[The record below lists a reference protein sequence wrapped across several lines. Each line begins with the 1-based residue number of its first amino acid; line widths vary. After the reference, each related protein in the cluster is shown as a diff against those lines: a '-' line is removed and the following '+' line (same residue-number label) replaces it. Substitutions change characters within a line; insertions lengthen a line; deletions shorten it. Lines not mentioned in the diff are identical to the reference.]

1 MRYFVVF
8 LIYISC
14 NLACIAQSI
23 TGKIVDE
30 QGNAIQFANVAMLQS
45 KDSVF
50 VKGVVSDE
58 NGSFILNTPHQNGIV
73 KVTCI
78 GYRTVFLNV
87 TDDNLGVI
95 VLTHIAAAFGE
106 KLKDS

>member
-30 QGNAIQFANVAMLQS
+30 QGNAIQFANVAMLRQ
-45 KDSVF
+45 V
-50 VKGVVSDE
+50 
-58 NGSFILNTPHQNGIV
+58 LNRSAKI
-73 KVTCI
+73 
-78 GYRTVFLNV
+78 
-87 TDDNLGVI
+87 
-95 VLTHIAAAFGE
+95 
-106 KLKDS
+106 